1 MKISLSSML
10 GGLII
15 TPMLRF
21 GCAPMGGV
29 PATPGASPAGAPGP
43 SSSNTWDELVKAAQK
58 EGNVTIYGAELG
70 AAKDAIRQS
79 FKVKYGIDIDSTEG
93 RPAEILAKLTAE
105 RRAGLYLGDVGLM
118 GNSTF
123 IADVRPLEITVP
135 LGSLL
140 VLPEVTDPAKW
151 RTGRIPYLDKEG
163 HSLAMVA
170 MAIQCSIYNSDLVKE
185 GEITSFLDYLTPKW
199 KGKMVLSDPA
209 VAGNANNFFTTQ
221 ATQNWGKEKTL
232 EILRQ
237 LAAQEP
243 VMTRDQRL
251 LLEWVARGKYP
262 VGIGQSSAMFNEF
275 KRMGTPIAYAR
286 LKEPPQMSS
295 GSGNVFV
302 FDKAPHPNA
311 AKLFVNWLLTKEGAT
326 VWSQGQGYPS
336 QRVDVSK
343 EGFDPL
349 IIPPPDGMIPGEDY
363 LKTQG
368 EMRKVAQDVFA
379 NLRQ

>member
-1 MKISLSSML
+1 MNKIFSAVPGFWFML
-10 GGLII
+10 PLVLLACGN
-15 TPMLRF
+15 TAT
-21 GCAPMGGV
+21 APPNPK
-29 PATPGASPAGAPGP
+29 PAPLNVTRATVNS
-43 SSSNTWDELVKAAQK
+43 WDELVGAAKK

-70 AAKDAIRQS
+70 AARDAIRKA
-79 FKVKYGIDIDSTEG
+79 FKAKYDIDIDSTEG

-105 RRAGLYLGDVGLM
+105 RRAGLYLADVGLM

-123 IADVRPLEITVP
+123 IADIKPLKITLPLEN
-135 LGSLL
+135 LL

-151 RTGRIPYLDKEG
+151 RTGKIPYLDKEG

-170 MAIQCSIYNSDLVKE
+170 MAIPCSIYNTDLVGE

-199 KGKMVLSDPA
+199 KGRIVLSDPA
-209 VAGNANNFFTTQ
+209 VAGNANNFLTTQ

-232 EILRQ
+232 EIMRQ

-275 KRMGTPIAYAR
+275 KRLGTPIAYAR

-295 GSGNVFV
+295 GSGNIFV
-302 FDKAPHPNA
+302 LDKAPHPNA
-311 AKLFVNWLLTKEGAT
+311 ARLFVNWLLSREGAT
-326 VWSQGQGYPS
+326 IWSGGQGYPS

-349 IIPPPDGMIPGEDY
+349 VVPPPEGRIPGEDY
-363 LKTQG
+363 LLAQG
-368 EMRKVAQDVFA
+368 EMRKLAQEIFA
-379 NLRQ
+379 NLRK